1 LVFQDVESIIR
12 EEAKL
17 PDNRLNLWE
26 INMKKASFYLFTL
39 GLSVLLMGLMSC
51 GGAKEVS
58 GTYEVTGSAGVVA
71 NITYAPSGLGSNS
84 TAVSQTLPWQSQ
96 FTGYETEGSYQGSY
110 VFLSAVND
118 APAASSSSITITILE
133 DNQVYQ
139 QPNYTIGGGNPVTL
153 FGYF

>member
-1 LVFQDVESIIR
+1 MKNGSFHIFIIG
-12 EEAKL
+12 L
-17 PDNRLNLWE
+17 TFIL
-26 INMKKASFYLFTL
+26 L
-39 GLSVLLMGLMSC
+39 GLTGC
-51 GGAKEVS
+51 GGPKAVT

-84 TAVSQTLPWQSQ
+84 TAVSQTLPWQSK
-96 FTGYETEGSYQGSY
+96 FNGYETEGSYQGTY